1 MESILNAEKPISPKL
16 LASFGKSI
24 EERILSDLGA
34 KPSGE
39 FAELEDIKNLAGEST
54 GYVRTYTA
62 DKLVKACC
70 MSVNVMPGGRYFN
83 IHILPEP
90 KYMVPRFGF
99 EGMIT
104 SHGSQVSMDFYPD
117 MDLVMRIQE
126 FKALCGNMT
135 EVYDEAKKTGLPF
148 QPSRLMHMRAFCSPY
163 FLNAP
168 SSTAEDLPELEAIA
182 NKYFDEWLKI
192 FNNARELDPA
202 EAANRAARRLHFA
215 RTIIEMDPDRA
226 LIVQVYGGE
235 VTSAIEEAMMY

>member
-1 MESILNAEKPISPKL
+1 MLNTEKPIVPKL
-16 LASFGKSI
+16 LADFGKSI
-24 EERILSDLGA
+24 EARIISELDA
-34 KPSGE
+34 KPSNE
-39 FAELEDIKNLAGEST
+39 FLELEDIKNLAGEST
-54 GYVRTYTA
+54 GYVRTFSA
-62 DKLVKACC
+62 DKLVKACS

-90 KYMVPRFGF
+90 KYMLPRFGF

-104 SHGSQVSMDFYPD
+104 TQGSQVSMDFYPD

-135 EVYDEAKKTGLPF
+135 EIYDEAKKTGLPF

-168 SSTAEDLPELEAIA
+168 GATAEDLPQLEAIA

-192 FNNARELDPA
+192 YQAAREVDPA

-215 RTIIEMDPDRA
+215 RSIIEMDPDRA
-226 LIVQVYGGE
+226 MIVQVYGEE
-235 VTSAIEEAMMY
+235 VTTAIEAAMMY